1 MSGSE
6 TRTGEGPPL
15 VDPPQ
20 LGTNLVGTIRS
31 LLIAGMMACVVV
43 SLVGVVQRVAP
54 YWPGQYLALLAFV
67 VCLEG
72 IATERLLK
80 GYSLGSGTRLQVR
93 VVEWVLILVV
103 LRLVLS
109 LLGGWASLAGDVSRW
124 LADPGAIFDAAYLT
138 TALILLIVWQTSI
151 SLAND
156 LLLLETSAYVEPAPP
171 TTSDRF
177 WIWITRPKDR
187 ADTQAAMRHLSS
199 VFSGG
204 GVLLLIFTGLA
215 HLDLQLLV
223 RLEHPSTSGIV
234 LTALVYFILGLA
246 LLSQAQF
253 SSLHYQWQFDGIEVS
268 PRIAPRW
275 AVLGIASVAAVAL
288 VALLLPTGYSVG
300 LLQALYVALIG
311 IFDVVVRFLMGILSA
326 ILLVLTYILQF
337 FFGSDVAPQAPSIPS
352 PPPRLPE
359 PAPTTAE
366 GVAWLDLL
374 RTAFFWVLLVWI
386 VGYSFYQYFRQR
398 SDLWS
403 KLKGVGLLTWFVG
416 LWRAFFQGSRQVVAK
431 AREGLRAA
439 IKWIGPRIAP
449 SLLRKRFLSLRSLT
463 KRELVRY
470 FYLSTV
476 RRAGEVG
483 WRRKLS
489 QTPYEYQ
496 EALAEE
502 APASEVDVAVL
513 TQAFVEARY
522 DVREFSPEETHVV
535 KQAWQRVRTLLR
547 RARRDR
553 DKSGSSDQSE
563 RPPRFP

>member
-6 TRTGEGPPL
+6 KQTGGGNQL
-15 VDPPQ
+15 V
-20 LGTNLVGTIRS
+20 GTQLVGTIRS

-43 SLVGVVQRVAP
+43 SLVGVVQRVVP
-54 YWPGQYLALLAFV
+54 YWPGQYLALLAFF

-103 LRLVLS
+103 LRLMLS
-109 LLGGWASLAGDVSRW
+109 LLGGWANLTRDVSRW
-124 LADPGAIFDAAYLT
+124 LVDPGAIFDAAYLM

-177 WIWITRPKDR
+177 WIWITRPRDR
-187 ADTQAAMRHLSS
+187 TDTQAAMRHLSG
-199 VFSGG
+199 VFSSG

-215 HLDLQLLV
+215 HLDFDLLV
-223 RLEHPSTSGIV
+223 RMEHPSTSGIV
-234 LTALVYFILGLA
+234 LTALVYFLLGLA
-246 LLSQAQF
+246 LLSQAEF

-275 AVLGIASVAAVAL
+275 AVLGVASVAAVAL

-311 IFDVVVRFLMGILSA
+311 IFNVVVRFLMGILSA
-326 ILLVLTYILQF
+326 ILVVLTYILQF
-337 FFGSDVAPQAPSIPS
+337 LFGSDVAPQAPSIPS

-359 PAPTTAE
+359 PVPTTTE
-366 GVAWLDLL
+366 GLAWLELL
-374 RTAFFWVLLVWI
+374 RTAFFWGLLVWI

-403 KLKGVGLLTWFVG
+403 KLKGIGLLTWFVD
-416 LWRAFFQGSRQVVAK
+416 LWRALFLGGRQVMTK
-431 AREGLRAA
+431 ARYGLRAA
-439 IKWIGPRIAP
+439 IKRIGSRVAP
-449 SLLRKRFLSLRSLT
+449 SSLRKRFLSLRSLT

-476 RRAGEVG
+476 RRAGQVG
-483 WRRKLS
+483 WRRRPS

-496 EALAEE
+496 ETLSEK
-502 APASEVDVAVL
+502 APASEADIAVL

-522 DVREFSPEETHVV
+522 DVREFGPEEARVV

-547 RARRDR
+547 QARRDR
-553 DKSGSSDQSE
+553 DKSGSSDQADTDQ
-563 RPPRFP
+563 R

>member
-6 TRTGEGPPL
+6 TRTGEGPQL
-15 VDPPQ
+15 VDAHHVDAPKTGSPQ
-20 LGTNLVGTIRS
+20 LGPNLVGTIRS

-54 YWPGQYLALLAFV
+54 YWPGQYLALLAFF

-72 IATERLLK
+72 ISTERLLK
-80 GYSLGSGTRLQVR
+80 GHSLGSGIRLQVR

-124 LADPGAIFDAAYLT
+124 LADPGAIFDVAYLI

-187 ADTQAAMRHLSS
+187 ADTQAAIRHLGT

-204 GVLLLIFTGLA
+204 GVLLLICTGLA

-223 RLEHPSTSGIV
+223 RLEHPSTSGVV
-234 LTALVYFILGLA
+234 LTALLYFVLGLA

-253 SSLHYQWQFDGIEVS
+253 SSLHYQWQFDEIEVS
-268 PRIAPRW
+268 PRIASRW
-275 AVLGIASVAAVAL
+275 AVLAIASVAAVAL

-300 LLQALYVALIG
+300 ILQALYVAVVG
-311 IFDVVVRFLMGILSA
+311 IFNVVVRFLMGILST
-326 ILLVLTYILQF
+326 ILLVLSYILGF
-337 FFGSDVAPQAPSIPS
+337 LFGSEVAPESPSTPS

-359 PAPTTAE
+359 PVPSATE
-366 GVAWLDLL
+366 GVAWLELL

-386 VGYSFYQYFRQR
+386 VGYSFYHYFRQR

-403 KLKGVGLLTWFVG
+403 KLKGIGLLTWFVG
-416 LWRAFFQGSRQVVAK
+416 LWRAFFQGSRQVVAR
-431 AREGLRAA
+431 ARQGLRAA
-439 IKWIGPRIAP
+439 MKRIGPRIAP
-449 SLLRKRFLSLRSLT
+449 MSLRKRFLSLRSLT

-483 WRRKLS
+483 WQRKPA

-502 APASEVDVAVL
+502 APASEVDVVAL

-522 DVREFSPEETHVV
+522 DVREFSPEEAHVV
-535 KQAWQRVRTLLR
+535 KQAWQRVRAVLR
-547 RARRDR
+547 RAKRGR
-553 DKSGSSDQSE
+553 E
-563 RPPRFP
+563 